1 MSMEP
6 INISIDF
13 RYIKS
18 HNELVIALARTV
30 VAKPFQEV
38 HFSINLNTY
47 STLLYSDYLLLII
60 SVVKRLRALNVTVK
74 GNFINFK
81 KDSNLVKYAS
91 RVNFFKLIEFDYKE
105 EFERHPSGE
114 KFTEILEF
122 NEKNSYQIYAD
133 VMGIL
138 IKDEINEEMLKLLYY
153 CIWEVI
159 DNSLRHSNSDGSLS
173 NGTGFISCQYFPKNK
188 QIRLIIADNGQG
200 IHRALTSHP
209 NSKYQH
215 LSEKEAV
222 EQSIVRGVTNSTGR
236 GFGLWAT
243 STLVKEN
250 GGTLIIQSDNH
261 QLKQESELEVI
272 QTEKWQGT
280 LTFLSINT
288 NVPVD
293 YNLLFDTDTQSD
305 SYDEFKE
312 KLFGNIDDLW

>member
-1 MSMEP
+1 MCMDP

-13 RYIKS
+13 RFIKS
-18 HNELVIALARTV
+18 HNELVIALAPSNE
-30 VAKPFQEV
+30 AKPFQEV

-47 STLLYSDYLLLII
+47 SSLLYSDYLLLII
-60 SVVKRLRALNVTVK
+60 SVVNRLRASNVTVK
-74 GNFINFK
+74 GNFVNFK
-81 KDSNLVKYAS
+81 RDSKLVKYAS
-91 RVNFFKLIEFDYKE
+91 RVNFFKLIGIEYKE
-105 EFERHPSGE
+105 DFERHPTGE

-122 NEKNSYQIYAD
+122 NDKNSYKIYED
-133 VMGIL
+133 VMKIL

-173 NGTGFISCQYFPKNK
+173 NGTGYICCQYFPTNK
-188 QIRLIIADNGQG
+188 QIRLIIADTGQG
-200 IHRALTSHP
+200 IHKALTSHP

-243 STLVKEN
+243 STLLKEN
-250 GGTLIIQSDNH
+250 GGILIIQSDNH

-272 QTEKWQGT
+272 KTEKWQGT
-280 LTFLSINT
+280 ITFLSINT

-312 KLFGNIDDLW
+312 KLFGNLDELW